1 MFKRNCSSHYCTVN
15 SEQPF
20 EADDDSADDLEQPEH
35 NDDEMTFDDEDD
47 AGFDAGMEDEHE
59 ERGRVKF
66 FNGHKGFGFIKAED
80 EEEYFVHISDVRE
93 NLELDDNM
101 PVAFNVEEG
110 EKGPKAANVK
120 ILPQDTELDLPDDV
134 SDD

>member
-1 MFKRNCSSHYCTVN
+1 MHTLNTVN

-20 EADDDSADDLEQPEH
+20 EADDNAADDFEHDGAAEQPAQ
-35 NDDEMTFDDEDD
+35 DDDMTFDEDDD
-47 AGFDAGMEDEHE
+47 AGFEAGMEDDHE

-66 FNGHKGFGFIKAED
+66 FNGHKGFGFIKAEND
-80 EEEYFVHISDVRE
+80 EEYFVHISDVRE

-101 PVAFNVEEG
+101 PVTFDVEEG
-110 EKGPKAANVK
+110 EKGPKAVDVK
-120 ILPQDTELDLPDDV
+120 ILPQDAELDLPDDV